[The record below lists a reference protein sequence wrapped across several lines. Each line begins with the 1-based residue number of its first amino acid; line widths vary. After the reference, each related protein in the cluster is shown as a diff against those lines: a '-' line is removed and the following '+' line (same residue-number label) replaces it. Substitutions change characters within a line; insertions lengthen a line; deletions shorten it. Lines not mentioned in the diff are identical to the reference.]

1 MNIAYVC
8 ADLGIPVLGNKG
20 ASVHV
25 REFSDALVAL
35 GHTVQVISAA
45 AAVRGDAGA
54 PGQSANTMRA
64 PLTVVEPSEA
74 AFELARSLA
83 AQLLRVG
90 WQRNPRHLTSELDH
104 LLADGEFV
112 QQALPIL
119 RAFQPDLLIARHA
132 IFSVAGQELAR
143 TIGCPYVLEV
153 NAPLVEERRRY
164 WDLSLDRIAEAAERT
179 AFADVDLLV
188 AVSEGVRNYVLRCG
202 APKERVVVLPN
213 GVDVARFSPDVDASE
228 VRRRYGLEGKVVL
241 GFAGSLKPWHG
252 VDQFLRAFANV
263 RTLLAAQDARN
274 AAGAPQQS
282 VPHLLILGDGPQ
294 RAQLSALSQELH
306 LGDAVTFTGVIAHH
320 EVPAHLAAIDI
331 AVAPYLASDGFYFSP
346 LKVMEYLAMGRAIVA
361 PALGQIPSLLHGP
374 EGACGLLY
382 QPDDMQGFTSALLRL
397 ARDGALRQTLGARAA
412 AQARRNCSW
421 QTVAQQLITRAMLTG
436 NRTGLVPSKERV
448 PA

>member
-35 GHTVQVISAA
+35 GHTVRVISAA

-54 PGQSANTMRA
+54 PGQSANIMRA
-64 PLTVVEPSEA
+64 PLTVVEPSDA
-74 AFELARSLA
+74 AFAMARSLA

-90 WQRNPRHLTSELDH
+90 WQRNPKHLTSELDH

-119 RAFQPDLLIARHA
+119 RQFQPDLLIARHA
-132 IFSVAGQELAR
+132 IFSVAGQELAH
-143 TIGCPYVLEV
+143 TLGCPYVLEV

-164 WDLSLDRIAEAAERT
+164 WELSLDRIAEVAERT

-213 GVDVARFSPDVDASE
+213 GVDVARFSPDVDATE
-228 VRRRYGLEGKVVL
+228 VRRRYGLEGRVVL

-252 VDQFLRAFANV
+252 VDQLMRAFANV
-263 RTLLAAQDARN
+263 RTLLAARSPRSGGTAEQ
-274 AAGAPQQS
+274 G
-282 VPHLLILGDGPQ
+282 VPHLLIIGDGPQ
-294 RAQLSALSQELH
+294 RAQLSELSQELQ
-306 LGDAVTFTGVIAHH
+306 LGDAVTFTGTVAHH

-361 PALGQIPSLLHGP
+361 PALGQIPSLLQGP
-374 EGACGLLY
+374 EGVCGLLY
-382 QPDDMQGFTSALLRL
+382 QPDDMQGLTTALLRL
-397 ARDGALRQTLGARAA
+397 ARDGALRQTLGTRAA

-421 QTVAQQLITRAMLTG
+421 QTVAQQIITRAMLAG
-436 NRTGLVPSKERV
+436 NRTALVPSKERV